1 MTLETV
7 TIKRPSTIT
16 DAYENPR
23 PGPLA
28 VVKTVQAEVAPQV
41 ADEPKLLG
49 RSPIETNYNIYV
61 IGVTDTGILPTD
73 TLTVRGEDTP
83 VDGRIAIWNEW
94 PAGTH
99 IQVKLV
105 NG

>member
-1 MTLETV
+1 M
-7 TIKRPSTIT
+7 KRPSTIT
-16 DAYENPR
+16 DEYGNSV

-28 VVKTVQAEVAPQV
+28 TVKTVSMLVAPQME
-41 ADEPKLLG
+41 DEPKLLG
-49 RSPIETNYNIYV
+49 RSQFETNYSLYNREALS
-61 IGVTDTGILPTD
+61 GILPTD

-83 VDGRIAIWNEW
+83 VDGRIAVWYKKD
-94 PAGTH
+94 GTVNGEK

>member
-1 MTLETV
+1 METITL
-7 TIKRPSTIT
+7 KRPSTTT
-16 DAYENPR
+16 DEYGNSI
-23 PGPLA
+23 PGTLA
-28 VVKTVQAEVAPQV
+28 TVKTLQAEVAPQS

-49 RSPIETNYNIYV
+49 RSPIETNYNIYLP
-61 IGVTDTGILPTD
+61 GVTDTGILATD

-83 VDGRIAIWNEW
+83 VDGRIAIWREP

-99 IQVKLV
+99 IQVRLV